1 VIALSEE
8 PRWDSG
14 LLPLIFRSLYH
25 FQPMFVRN
33 RQALCFP
40 ICIALR
46 LDYASYSQG
55 GVRYLHGQR

>member
-1 VIALSEE
+1 LGEVEEARMDFDLLPVIF
-8 PRWDSG
+8 G
-14 LLPLIFRSLYH
+14 LLYH
-25 FQPMFVRN
+25 SEPMFVRN
-33 RQALCFP
+33 KHVPCFP